1 MPKSAVLVAPPT
13 GRPGRTPTST
23 PSARAMTRRTHEVAR
38 RRSPTPRQ
46 SRCPW
51 RRRSR
56 GPERALVPGH
66 GGNATAEPPPRR
78 LPILPHPNPIETRGT
93 LTSYVMPAVPHP
105 PGKAGCGIPS
115 GSADRPALS
124 SPTWRERGVNHPT
137 PYLGTVAPRLI
148 GGSKLRHVHGPED
161 ARLSSE
167 LGEGKALIIERSA
180 PHCTVCK
187 LSEGLTR
194 QRPPSAEGRL
204 IHAGHRPV
212 IASDSGQLGGALDL
226 RGPSVFGGVENNPR
240 PAPVALVPV
249 DGVGR
254 WTLHVVRRS
263 SLEDPRRR
271 GRYVRRP
278 RGAGRQPRAPRRR

>member
-23 PSARAMTRRTHEVAR
+23 PSARAMTRRTHEAAR

-46 SRCPW
+46 SRCSW

-148 GGSKLRHVHGPED
+148 GGSKGPGSTPV
-161 ARLSSE
+161 SS
-167 LGEGKALIIERSA
+167 RSSM
-180 PHCTVCK
+180 
-187 LSEGLTR
+187 LW
-194 QRPPSAEGRL
+194 
-204 IHAGHRPV
+204 
-212 IASDSGQLGGALDL
+212 SDHSPNAFAC
-226 RGPSVFGGVENNPR
+226 SSKVVPR
-240 PAPVALVPV
+240 PTSSAMYM
-249 DGVGR
+249 
-254 WTLHVVRRS
+254 VRKMRVCPANS
-263 SLEDPRRR
+263 AREKR
-271 GRYVRRP
+271 
-278 RGAGRQPRAPRRR
+278 